1 MSCRLYQILF
11 LLTIVNARGYAQKTI
26 RLYSG
31 NIPNSISSDIKEYS
45 KGEDLQIFDVTVPT
59 LTVHLP
65 KNASGQTNK
74 TTAVIICPGGGYG
87 SLYINREGNDM
98 AKAFAARG
106 VAAFVLKYRL
116 PSDKIMI
123 DRTVG
128 PLQDIQRAIRLIKE
142 RSKEFNVDTNKVGT
156 MGFSAGGHLAAS
168 AGVLYENISVRP
180 DFMILI
186 YPVISMDTIVGHK
199 GSTFNLLGNSPSEE
213 NIKKFSLELHVKKE
227 TPPTFIT
234 VASNDFLLSN
244 TMLFC
249 AALQKNA
256 VPFESHIYSTGG
268 HGYIKY
274 PAFADW
280 TRLLFDWMKINQ
292 WIS

>member
-1 MSCRLYQILF
+1 M
-11 LLTIVNARGYAQKTI
+11 IVNLHVSAQRTI
-26 RLYSG
+26 PVYTG
-31 NIPNSISSDIKEYS
+31 DIPNSIPSDVKEYS

-65 KNASGQTNK
+65 SKQKNK
-74 TTAVIICPGGGYG
+74 TAAVIICPGGGYG

-116 PSDKIMI
+116 PSDETMV

-128 PLQDIQRAIRLIKE
+128 PLQDAQQAIRLIRE
-142 RSKEFNVDTNKVGT
+142 RSKEFNIDTNRVGI
-156 MGFSAGGHLAAS
+156 MGYSAGGHLAAS
-168 AGVLYENISVRP
+168 AGVLYENSGVRP

-186 YPVISMDTIVGHK
+186 YPVITMDTVVSHK
-199 GSTFNLLGNSPSEE
+199 GSVFNLLGNSPTQK
-213 NIKKFSLELHVKKE
+213 NIEKFSLELHVKKD

-234 VASNDFLLSN
+234 AAADDFLLSN

-249 AALQKNA
+249 AALQKNSLL
-256 VPFESHIYSTGG
+256 FESHIYSTGG
-268 HGYIKY
+268 HGYLKY

-280 TRLLFDWMKINQ
+280 TGVLFNWMKVNQ
-292 WIS
+292 LM